1 VGSGCQWQNFA
12 TIGERKTSFFVGAA
26 HPFFLAKNKPLFW
39 FVGLGRIFVDFRKD
53 FVSNSAIDWKN
64 PSVKISD
71 FFSVG
76 EVTKGDLRRI
86 PVSAEIEQNILKLA
100 FELDRVREEWGS
112 GIVVTSWYRPI
123 AVNRAVGG
131 ASNSQHIFGRA
142 ADIKPVNGDLLRFQ
156 GWLDQG
162 WFGALGYG
170 AKKGFVHLDM
180 RNGKGWR
187 LKGQK
192 GPRWNY

>member
-1 VGSGCQWQNFA
+1 M
-12 TIGERKTSFFVGAA
+12 
-26 HPFFLAKNKPLFW
+26 
-39 FVGLGRIFVDFRKD
+39 
-53 FVSNSAIDWKN
+53 SNSAIDWKN

-86 PVSAEIEQNILKLA
+86 PVSAEIEQNILELA
-100 FELDRVREEWGS
+100 IELDKVREEWGS

-162 WFGALGYG
+162 WFGGLGYG

-180 RNGKGWR
+180 RNEKGWR
-187 LKGQK
+187 SKGQK

>member
-1 VGSGCQWQNFA
+1 M
-12 TIGERKTSFFVGAA
+12 
-26 HPFFLAKNKPLFW
+26 
-39 FVGLGRIFVDFRKD
+39 
-53 FVSNSAIDWKN
+53 SNSAIDWKN

-100 FELDRVREEWGS
+100 IELDKVREEWGS
-112 GIVVTSWYRPI
+112 PIRVISWYRPP
-123 AVNRAVGG
+123 AVNRTVSKF
-131 ASNSQHIFGRA
+131 SNSQHIYGRA
-142 ADIKPVNGDLLRFQ
+142 ADIYPINPASLLNFQ
-156 GWLDQG
+156 AWLDQH
-162 WFGALGYG
+162 WHGALGYG

-187 LKGQK
+187 SKGQK